1 MLGRQ
6 IPPIQC
12 APMHSARDTQSY
24 LMHLNH
30 VCIQLLPDMGIRTL
44 GIFKPPA
51 KEDGKPNWT
60 LLLLRGVPAGD
71 APLSTL
77 RWLPASCTKISCNLF
92 KPGRCLDLLLTCSMP
107 WSPGLSILWWRAGH
121 SVMCVVCVRESV
133 CMCMCGWVCLLG
145 CSSLTCWIRARSLLW
160 TFECPCCYTA
170 SSGSI
175 SGPRFRAWARSP
187 KAGEL
192 TSCGCGRWR
201 KSCRVQGTLS
211 EDKPTCLKILQILLL
226 LFDSCRC

>member
-1 MLGRQ
+1 ML
-6 IPPIQC
+6 
-12 APMHSARDTQSY
+12 DTQSY
-24 LMHLNH
+24 LMYLDH

-77 RWLPASCTKISCNLF
+77 RWLPAWCTKISCKLF

-107 WSPGLSILWWRAGH
+107 WSPGLSIFWWRAGH
-121 SVMCVVCVRESV
+121 RVMCVVWEREGERVCMWMRVCVRV
-133 CMCMCGWVCLLG
+133 CVLG

-160 TFECPCCYTA
+160 TFECPCGYTA
-170 SSGSI
+170 SPGSI
-175 SGPRFRAWARSP
+175 SGPGFRAWARSP

-201 KSCRVQGTLS
+201 KSCRVQRTLS
-211 EDKPTCLKILQILLL
+211 EDKPTCLKSLRSLLL
-226 LFDSCRC
+226 LVDSCRC